1 VTLRLGAFAVL
12 VAVLVVIVAF
22 ALHSCGGNSK
32 TGQPTDVPLPTNLQG
47 TPYSFAEFRD
57 QFANRLDAI
66 GPELGSVPPDIREEH
81 LVQCGLLANYADRD
95 TVAQLCNAINQA
107 FTRND
112 PGLMDLVVAELA
124 ELKAK

>member
-1 VTLRLGAFAVL
+1 MTLRLGAFTVALATITFVL
-12 VAVLVVIVAF
+12 LG
-22 ALHSCGGNSK
+22 CGGSSK

-57 QFANRLDAI
+57 QFANRLDTI
-66 GPELGSVPPDIREEH
+66 GPELGSVPSDIREEH